1 MSVRLPFSPPGNLK
15 YSAGVRGHVT
25 GRRALRHLSLFV
37 RDLPRMQTFYER
49 VLGFP
54 LLGAD
59 SRSARFDARGTV
71 VILRADPPFGDPD
84 YRDFVNQLKGNM
96 RGMGAS
102 FDFDVED
109 VDSCFADLKA
119 KGAIPIEPEK
129 NRALDAP
136 LTRPDGRREFAVED
150 PEGYWLYFGT
160 GGA

>member
-1 MSVRLPFSPPGNLK
+1 M
-15 YSAGVRGHVT
+15 
-25 GRRALRHLSLFV
+25 
-37 RDLPRMQTFYER
+37 RDFYER
-49 VLGFP
+49 VLGFR
-54 LLGAD
+54 LVAAD
-59 SRSARFDARGTV
+59 AGSARFDAGGIQLV
-71 VILRADPPFGDPD
+71 LRADPPFGVEE